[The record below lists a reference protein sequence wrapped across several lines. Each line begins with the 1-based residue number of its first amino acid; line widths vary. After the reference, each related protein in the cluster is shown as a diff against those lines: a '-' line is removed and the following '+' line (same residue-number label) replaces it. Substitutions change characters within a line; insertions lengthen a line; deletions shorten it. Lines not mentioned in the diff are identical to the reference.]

1 MPFDTMK
8 ELVLSGVYAMKEGA
22 DAPVGLS
29 APTAADSCC
38 ARRARA
44 LATLAVPARSPP
56 RCICRRQRSAPNQ
69 LTAAMRLPRSD
80 VDRHLHE
87 KQNQSTVSH
96 GALILAPPVGLEP
109 TTAGWD
115 MVASRTQALA
125 MLAVPARSTP
135 RCICRRQRSA
145 PNQLTAAC
153 STSVRVTNR
162 NKEGESPLS
171 KAGLT

>member
-44 LATLAVPARSPP
+44 LAMLAVPARSPP
-56 RCICRRQRSAPNQ
+56 RCICRRQR
-69 LTAAMRLPRSD
+69 L
-80 VDRHLHE
+80 
-87 KQNQSTVSH
+87 
-96 GALILAPPVGLEP
+96 
-109 TTAGWD
+109 
-115 MVASRTQALA
+115 
-125 MLAVPARSTP
+125 
-135 RCICRRQRSA
+135 A